1 VIIDVKNI
9 VKQYKTTKAVD
20 DVTFSV
26 KEGEIFGFLGPNGA
40 GKSTIIKILTSR
52 LSLTS
57 GSVMVA
63 GFNPLKEREQL
74 HNIIGVIPE
83 IQNLYERMS
92 ARENL
97 TLFAKLYK
105 AKLSKVDDLLKRF
118 ELDERADDKLKN
130 FSFGMKQRILIARG
144 LLADPKI
151 IFMDEPTKGLDPH
164 TARYIREIIKEE
176 NQKGVTIF
184 LTTHYMEEAEML
196 SDRVAILD
204 KGKIVALDSPQNL
217 KRKGKNSLILKLKNN
232 ENMEISLD
240 DEADREKMQKL
251 TIENQILS
259 VESKEESLEDVF
271 VKLTGRKLVWIN

>member
-1 VIIDVKNI
+1 MIIDVKNI

-271 VKLTGRKLVWIN
+271 VKLTGRKLV

>member
-9 VKQYKTTKAVD
+9 VKSYKTTKAVD
-20 DVTFSV
+20 DVSFSI

-63 GFNPLKEREQL
+63 GLDPSKDKEKL
-74 HNIIGVIPE
+74 HNIIGVVPE

-97 TLFAKLYK
+97 NLFAKLYK
-105 AKLSKVDDLLKRF
+105 ANIKKVEELLERF
-118 ELDERADDKLKN
+118 ELTERANDKLKN
-130 FSFGMKQRILIARG
+130 FSFGMKQRILLARG
-144 LLADPKI
+144 LLANPKI

-176 NQKGVTIF
+176 NNKGVTIF
-184 LTTHYMEEAEML
+184 LTTHYMEEAETL

-217 KRKGKNSLILKLKNN
+217 TKSEDNSLKIILKNN
-232 ENMEISLD
+232 EVLELSL
-240 DEADREKMQKL
+240 ENETDRDKL
-251 TIENQILS
+251 QLLTKNNEILS
-259 VESKEESLEDVF
+259 MESQKESLEDVF
-271 VKLTGRKLVWIN
+271 VKLTGRKLV